1 MAGTYL
7 EKFDILHQ
15 ALAYHSLDL
24 GYKYGTTASGGTIY
38 IVLPSSEVGDEI
50 EDECALTRWSKSLR
64 RRKYFTEALMER
76 PLVFHLWNKQDL
88 EKVEQ
93 LRYVVETIVYNEFYA
108 EEEFGDYHYPDED
121 ELLD

>member
-1 MAGTYL
+1 MAGNYL

-38 IVLPSSEVGDEI
+38 IARPFGEAGDEI
-50 EDECALTRWSKSLR
+50 DYECALNGWPESPV
-64 RRKYFTEALMER
+64 RRKSSIGVLMEN
-76 PLVFHLWNKQDL
+76 PLVFHLWEKQGL

-93 LRYVVETIVYNEFYA
+93 LRRTVEAMVANKRYA
-108 EEEFGDYHYPDED
+108 EEGPDDYTCPDED